1 MKGTRV
7 TWQPPKLRYSHE
19 DCIDF
24 LIANPAA
31 TRREIAERYGK
42 TETWVTLVTNSD
54 LFRARHAAR
63 RADLIDPELAATIR
77 DRFAAVAARGAEV
90 LLDKLSKPADE
101 VSDQLALGAA
111 GLGAKAMGLGQP
123 AAPAVGAGKADLED
137 LAGRLISF
145 VKSTR
150 NGEPI
155 DVQVRE
161 VRPEAPHPVGA
172 NSAA

>member
-1 MKGTRV
+1 MA
-7 TWQPPKLRYSHE
+7 WQPPKLRYSHE

-31 TRREIAERYGK
+31 TRRDIADRYGK
-42 TETWVTLVTNSD
+42 SEQWVTLITNSD

-63 RADLIDPELAATIR
+63 RADLIDPELMATIR

-123 AAPAVGAGKADLED
+123 QPTPAAGKADLED

-145 VKSTR
+145 VRSTR

-155 DVQVRE
+155 DVPVRE
-161 VRPEAPHPVGA
+161 IPTAPDACGA